1 MNKVFGL
8 LLFAGALF
16 LSVPGCSESGP
27 SNIAEDA
34 DQSAVEQYELNQA
47 ASQAELEA
55 AGAEA
60 ATQAPPE

>member
-1 MNKVFGL
+1 MHKVLGL

-16 LSVPGCSESGP
+16 LSVPGCSEPST

-34 DQSAVEQYELNQA
+34 DQSAVEQYEANLA

-55 AGAEA
+55 AGAES